1 MSLSLKTMMI
11 NSRKFD
17 SWITA
22 ERWLTNHAFSLADL
36 IELRKLRK
44 ARQGIDVDRLNKGD
58 VKKKRRRPTEDEEKD
73 QGGLKAGASKETVD
87 DEEWVCIAF
96 MLLW

>member
-1 MSLSLKTMMI
+1 M
-11 NSRKFD
+11 
-17 SWITA
+17 
-22 ERWLTNHAFSLADL
+22 ADL

-73 QGGLKAGASKETVD
+73 QGGLKAGASKDTAD
-87 DEEWVCIAF
+87 DEEWVYTTS
-96 MLLW
+96 MLL